1 MNKKG
6 VSTLK
11 VAATYIGTVVGA
23 GFATGQELLQFF
35 SRFGAMGLAGLLI
48 SAVMFV
54 IFGYIIMDLGKK
66 LNARSHAE
74 IILYSSGSRI
84 GAVIDYIITI
94 FLFGSFTA
102 MIAGTGALFT
112 QQLNLPG
119 LMGNML
125 MAVLTALTVLTG
137 IKGVINSISFVVP
150 FLLAAVIGISVF
162 SIINTP
168 PDIAHAAVNTGGSGL
183 MNNWF
188 LAAVLYVSYNTILS
202 IAVLGPLGASAQN
215 KKAIRNGS
223 ILGGLGL
230 GMGSV
235 MIYLALSGNTSEIAG
250 LEVPMIYVAGKISYF
265 VQIIY
270 ALVLTAEVYTTAVGS
285 LYGFVAR
292 ITDIQ
297 KNPVKGKLV
306 VAVSTAAA
314 LLSSQFG
321 FSNLV
326 KYLYPIEGYCG
337 IILLISLVYTTINK
351 KRIQSGRSCKIH

>member
-35 SRFGAMGLAGLLI
+35 SKFGAMGLAGLLV
-48 SAVMFV
+48 SAVMFIV
-54 IFGYIIMDLGKK
+54 FGYIIMDLGKN
-66 LNARSHAE
+66 LNARSHVE
-74 IILYSSGSRI
+74 IILYSSGSQI
-84 GAVIDYIITI
+84 GTAIDYIITI
-94 FLFGSFTA
+94 FLFGSFSA

-119 LMGNML
+119 LLGNIL

-137 IKGVINSISFVVP
+137 INGVINSISFVVP
-150 FLLAAVIGISVF
+150 FLLTAVIGTSVF

-168 PDIAHAAVNTGGSGL
+168 PDIAHAAINAGRSGL

-235 MIYLALSGNTSEIAG
+235 MIYLALSGNAKEIAG
-250 LEVPMIYVAGKISYF
+250 LEVPMIYVASKISYF
-265 VQIIY
+265 AQIIY
-270 ALVLTAEVYTTAVGS
+270 ALVLTAEVYTTSVGA
-285 LYGFVAR
+285 LYGFAAR

-297 KNPVKGKLV
+297 NNPVKGRIV
-306 VAVSTAAA
+306 VAVSTLAA
-314 LLSSQFG
+314 LLASQFG

-326 KYLYPIEGYCG
+326 KYLYPVVGYCG
-337 IILLISLVYTTINK
+337 IILLVSLAYTTFSN
-351 KRIQSGRSCKIH
+351 KRIHKTSH

>member
-35 SRFGAMGLAGLLI
+35 SKFGAMGLAGLLI
-48 SAVMFV
+48 SALMF
-54 IFGYIIMDLGKK
+54 ILFGYIIMDLGKK
-66 LNARSHAE
+66 LNARSHVE
-74 IILYSSGSRI
+74 IILYSSGNQI
-84 GAVIDYIITI
+84 GKVIDYIITI
-94 FLFGSFTA
+94 FLFGSFSA

-119 LMGNML
+119 VVGNIL

-137 IKGVINSISFVVP
+137 INGVINSISFVVP
-150 FLLAAVIGISVF
+150 FLLAAVIGTSVF

-168 PDIAHAAVNTGGSGL
+168 PDIAHAAINTGRNVL

-188 LAAVLYVSYNTILS
+188 LASVLYVSYNIILS

-235 MIYLALSGNTSEIAG
+235 MIYFALSGSASEIAG

-265 VQIIY
+265 AQIIY
-270 ALVLTAEVYTTAVGS
+270 ALVLTAEVYTTSVGA
-285 LYGFVAR
+285 LYGFAAR

-297 KNPVKGKLV
+297 TNPFKGRIV
-306 VAVSTAAA
+306 VATSTVAA
-314 LLSSQFG
+314 LMASQFG

-326 KYLYPIEGYCG
+326 KYWYPVEGYCG
-337 IILLISLVYTTINK
+337 IILLVCLAYTTFSK
-351 KRIQSGRSCKIH
+351 

>member
-35 SRFGAMGLAGLLI
+35 SKFGAMGLAGLLI
-48 SAVMFV
+48 SAVMFIV
-54 IFGYIIMDLGKK
+54 FGYIIMDLGKK
-66 LNARSHAE
+66 LNARSHVE
-74 IILYSSGSRI
+74 IILYSSGSQI
-84 GAVIDYIITI
+84 GTVIDYLITI

-119 LMGNML
+119 LMGNLL

-137 IKGVINSISFVVP
+137 INGVINSISFVVP
-150 FLLAAVIGISVF
+150 FLLVAVIGTSVF
-162 SIINTP
+162 SIISTP
-168 PDIAHAAVNTGGSGL
+168 PDLGHAINAVEVSGGL
-183 MNNWF
+183 MNNW
-188 LAAVLYVSYNTILS
+188 LLSAVLYVSYNTVLS

-230 GMGSV
+230 GMGSI
-235 MIYLALSGNTSEIAG
+235 MIYLALSGNASEIEG

-265 VQIIY
+265 VQILY

-285 LYGFVAR
+285 LYGFTAR

-297 KNPVKGKLV
+297 KNPVKGRIV
-306 VAVSTAAA
+306 VAASTVAA

-321 FSNLV
+321 FTNLV

-337 IILLISLVYTTINK
+337 IILLVSLVYTTFNS
-351 KRIQSGRSCKIH
+351 KRIRKVKY

>member
-23 GFATGQELLQFF
+23 GFATGQELIQFF
-35 SRFGAMGLAGLLI
+35 SKFGLMGLAGLFI
-48 SAVMFV
+48 STVMFIV
-54 IFGYIIMDLGKK
+54 YGYIIMDLGKK
-66 LNARSHAE
+66 LNARSHVG
-74 IILYSSGSRI
+74 IILYSSGNQI
-84 GAVIDYIITI
+84 GKVIDYIITI
-94 FLFGSFTA
+94 FLFGSFSA

-119 LMGNML
+119 VIGNIL

-137 IKGVINSISFVVP
+137 INGVINSISFVVP
-150 FLLAAVIGISVF
+150 FLLAAVIGTSVF

-168 PDIAHAAVNTGGSGL
+168 PDTVHAAINTGEYGL

-235 MIYLALSGNTSEIAG
+235 MIYFALSGSASEIAG

-265 VQIIY
+265 AQIIY
-270 ALVLTAEVYTTAVGS
+270 ALVLTAEVYTTSVGA
-285 LYGFVAR
+285 LYGLAAR

-297 KNPVKGKLV
+297 KNPVNGRIV
-306 VAVSTAAA
+306 VALSTVAA
-314 LLSSQFG
+314 LLASQFG

-326 KYLYPIEGYCG
+326 KYLYPVEGYCG
-337 IILLISLVYTTINK
+337 IILLVCLAYTTFSK
-351 KRIQSGRSCKIH
+351 